1 MLLISSDEDPD
12 DLSLVLAPS
21 LVLPHALSGAALSPF
36 LGPSLPGPVES
47 SSEAPHS
54 PTPP

>member
-1 MLLISSDEDPD
+1 MFLISSSEDPD
-12 DLSLVLAPS
+12 DLSLVLAPP
-21 LVLPHALSGAALSPF
+21 LVLPHALPGAALAPF
-36 LGPSLPGPVES
+36 LVPSLPGPVES